1 MRPRRIPSATRLRAT
16 HCSRGEDS
24 QALQILGPR
33 RRGDP
38 DRARRLRPAGEI
50 LVAAARES
58 ASAVLAGVWDS
69 RVLVTARRRIEQ
81 WRSRPGARPQFV
93 RISLKEQA
101 KVVDTL
107 ARRLSTLRDELE
119 QLSQQVAGLEER
131 FVALPKERTG

>member
-1 MRPRRIPSATRLRAT
+1 M
-16 HCSRGEDS
+16 EDS
-24 QALQILGPR
+24 MLR
-33 RRGDP
+33 RSWNEMRSAGSH
-38 DRARRLRPAGEI
+38 LRSAGEI

-81 WRSRPGARPQFV
+81 WRSWPGARPQFV

-107 ARRLSTLRDELE
+107 ARRLSALRDELE